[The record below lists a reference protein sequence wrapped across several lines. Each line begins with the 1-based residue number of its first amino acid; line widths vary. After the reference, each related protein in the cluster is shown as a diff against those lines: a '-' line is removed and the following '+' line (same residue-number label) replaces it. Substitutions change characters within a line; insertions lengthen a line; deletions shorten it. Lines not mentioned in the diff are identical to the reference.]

1 MEAIFSSL
9 SGGHRLRGRVQ
20 QLLDEVIAASASRPV
35 DVHIATFSF
44 TDEAIAARLVD
55 LVQRHPN
62 VTVRIVADWSQG
74 SDGGGRQV
82 AHLARLGLPNLL
94 VRYKHDQPYQW
105 NAVEQRLR
113 WSYHASRGLLHH
125 KTLGVLIDGEPFML
139 LCGSYN
145 WTEKASNSYE
155 NILLL
160 TAKDAGSRDLMRS
173 MEWEFEAMWSDGRVT
188 LSPDEARIH
197 YRTILAEYR
206 NDPTMPAPSIVGIG
220 AGRDHPLHAMAADR
234 LEGGDGP
241 VIAFS
246 SRSPHQTAAES
257 GYAAV
262 NRDRRLELGKPGG
275 TTKCVPLTLST
286 LALDVIARARPGD
299 TLRIAMYGLS
309 ARVPE
314 YGALLAAARRGVA
327 LQILLDGRV
336 GQSMLRR
343 LAVLRGREDVPIECR
358 GTSRM
363 MHEKYIVHAES
374 DTVLTGTANLS
385 TDAVHR
391 HSEQRLA
398 IRGCPTLAA
407 AFLADFE
414 TIWARVSRPLTPV
427 PA

>member
-9 SGGHRLRGRVQ
+9 GGGHRLRGRVHR
-20 QLLDEVIAASASRPV
+20 LLDEVMATGGSRAV
-35 DVHIATFSF
+35 DVHITTFSF

-55 LVQRHPN
+55 IAQRHPN

-74 SDGGGRQV
+74 SCDGGRQV

-94 VRYKHDQPYQW
+94 VRYKHDQPYLWDGGQ
-105 NAVEQRLR
+105 QRLR

-160 TAKDAGSRDLMRS
+160 TANDAGSRDLMRS
-173 MEWEFEAMWSDGRVT
+173 MEWEFEAMWSDGRAT
-188 LSPDEARIH
+188 LSPGEARMH
-197 YRTILAEYR
+197 YQEVLAEYR
-206 NDPTMPAPSIVGIG
+206 NDPATPATSILGIG
-220 AGRDHPLHAMAADR
+220 AGRDDTLDAMAADR

-257 GYAAV
+257 GYAAA
-262 NRDRRLELGKPGG
+262 NRDRRLQLGKPGG
-275 TTKCVPLTLST
+275 TTKGVPLTLST
-286 LALDVIARARPGD
+286 LALDVIARALPGD

-314 YGALLAAARRGVA
+314 YGALLAAARRGVT
-327 LQILLDGRV
+327 LQILLDGHV

-343 LAVLRGREDVPIECR
+343 LAVLRQREDVPIQCR

-363 MHEKYIVHAES
+363 MHEKYIIHAER

-385 TDAVHR
+385 TDASNR

-398 IRGCPTLAA
+398 IRGCTTLTA

-414 TIWARVSRPLTPV
+414 TIWARVSKPLTPV
-427 PA
+427 PS

>member
-1 MEAIFSSL
+1 VEAVFSSL
-9 SGGHRLRGRVQ
+9 GGGHRLRERVH
-20 QLLDEVIAASASRPV
+20 QLLGEVTATAGSGPV
-35 DVHIATFSF
+35 DVHVTTFSF
-44 TDEAIAARLVD
+44 TDDAIAARLVD
-55 LVQRHPN
+55 LAQRHPN

-74 SDGGGRQV
+74 SCGGGRQV

-94 VRYKHDQPYQW
+94 VRYKHDQPYRW
-105 NAVEQRLR
+105 DAGEHRLR

-125 KTLGVLIDGEPFML
+125 KTLGVLLDGEPAML

-160 TAKDAGSRDLMRS
+160 AAKDPGSRGLMRS

-197 YRTILAEYR
+197 YQKILAEYR
-206 NDPTMPAPSIVGIG
+206 NDPTTPAQSILGIG
-220 AGRDHPLHAMAADR
+220 SGADDPLHAMAADR
-234 LEGGDGP
+234 LEDAGGP

-246 SRSPHQTAAES
+246 SRSPLQTAAES
-257 GYAAV
+257 GYAPA
-262 NRDRRLELGKPGG
+262 NRERRLELAKPGG

-309 ARVPE
+309 ARIPE

-343 LAVLRGREDVPIECR
+343 LAVLRAQEDVPIECR

-363 MHEKYIVHAES
+363 MHEKYILHAES

-385 TDAVHR
+385 TDASNR

-398 IRGCPTLAA
+398 IRACPTLTA

-414 TIWARVSRPLTPV
+414 TIWARVSKPLTPV